1 MNDFEMFIA
10 CLIIPIAYIVTYIA
24 GKYDILYQIC
34 KLLESSL
41 KRIREKEN
49 EHDGE

>member
-1 MNDFEMFIA
+1 MTDFEMFFA
-10 CLIIPIAYIVTYIA
+10 CLIVPIAYIVTYIA

-41 KRIREKEN
+41 KRIREQEN
-49 EHDGE
+49 ENDGE